1 MTRLIQSELFFKNA
15 KRREFG
21 KKTASPADA
30 DDPVTRLFG
39 TAMPSDVP
47 ESTAWWQRQTKDL
60 LAASDDAEMGLM
72 QVMVTLTANDS
83 NPEML
88 AAIRRGPLSAPTSDE
103 MIEYLLARKRRD
115 QERPPYEHYSL
126 EHVLSFQRRVK
137 AVKESFLKRG
147 VYTPL
152 GIVQDFWDRT
162 EAQMRGALH
171 MHCLVWFLRRV
182 FDSTRDP
189 IAAIQ
194 RTLPGSKP
202 AQRPRGQIVEALSPS
217 NYKEDEMYIR
227 AHCGRVT
234 AEMVRPSVPGP
245 TYGGFTY
252 EKLRIAGLA
261 RHIQTRM
268 YLHSCS
274 PVYCLKNR
282 SSCRFHIN
290 TYGPPP
296 LIHIALRTCVASRF
310 FFPCPAQP
318 QQQFDQN
325 CERIALQRRLEA
337 DDQWLS
343 GEKRSRI
350 PWSPIRPDI
359 SWA

>member
-1 MTRLIQSELFFKNA
+1 
-15 KRREFG
+15 
-21 KKTASPADA
+21 
-30 DDPVTRLFG
+30 
-39 TAMPSDVP
+39 
-47 ESTAWWQRQTKDL
+47 
-60 LAASDDAEMGLM
+60 
-72 QVMVTLTANDS
+72 
-83 NPEML
+83 
-88 AAIRRGPLSAPTSDE
+88 
-103 MIEYLLARKRRD
+103 
-115 QERPPYEHYSL
+115 
-126 EHVLSFQRRVK
+126 
-137 AVKESFLKRG
+137 
-147 VYTPL
+147 
-152 GIVQDFWDRT
+152 
-162 EAQMRGALH
+162 
-171 MHCLVWFLRRV
+171 
-182 FDSTRDP
+182 
-189 IAAIQ
+189 
-194 RTLPGSKP
+194 
-202 AQRPRGQIVEALSPS
+202 
-217 NYKEDEMYIR
+217 MYIR

-234 AEMVRPSVPGP
+234 AEMVRPSVHGP

-296 LIHIALRTCVASRF
+296 LIHIALCTCVASRF

-343 GEKRSRI
+343 GEKRSHI
-350 PWSPIRPDI
+350 PWNTIRPEDI
-359 SWA
+359 WARWAPGNGCVISFCRSNG